1 MVAGLNE
8 EQQATDS
15 MKEPKSMLATPD

>member
-1 MVAGLNE
+1 MVAGMNE

-15 MKEPKSMLATPD
+15 MKEPKSMLATSD